1 MFAKITQAK
10 ILRLRNENKMKFLI
24 MGKEC
29 VNTGSR
35 ARYSAHHMRHRLDV
49 VSQAYQYSYSSYTI
63 NTTSTNTTAIS
74 NNTRR

>member
-10 ILRLRNENKMKFLI
+10 ILRLKNENKMKFLI

-35 ARYSAHHMRHRLDV
+35 AIQRITCHID
-49 VSQAYQYSYSSYTI
+49 
-63 NTTSTNTTAIS
+63 
-74 NNTRR
+74 